1 MNTRIQTPEQL
12 AMIAAGEGRNAFANL
27 RANHADLL
35 VSLKQCLPFVMAHYL
50 KSGEGSSAIYLA
62 NETIEQAEKLA

>member
-1 MNTRIQTPEQL
+1 MNTRTQTPEQL
-12 AMIAAGEGRNAFANL
+12 AMIALAEGRNAFANL

-35 VSLKQCLPFVMAHYL
+35 VALKQCLPFVTAHYL